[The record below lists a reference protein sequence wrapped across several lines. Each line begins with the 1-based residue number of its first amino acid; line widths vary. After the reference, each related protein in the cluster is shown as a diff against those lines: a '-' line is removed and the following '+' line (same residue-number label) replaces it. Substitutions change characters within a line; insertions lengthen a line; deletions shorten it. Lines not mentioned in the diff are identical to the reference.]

1 MNIKA
6 VVLSAIALVGTAS
19 LLWVGY
25 TGSEGEH
32 EREEHEA
39 EEEQYH
45 EHAEGRYTTGEYD
58 QVRSLQQ
65 RGDILSLE
73 QILASVRQYHEGRV
87 LNTELEE
94 DSDGYIYEIELV
106 DENGMV
112 WEMSI
117 DARTGALLEDEQED

>member
-73 QILASVRQYHEGRV
+73 QILASVRQHHEGRV

-94 DSDGYIYEIELV
+94 DADGYIYEIELV